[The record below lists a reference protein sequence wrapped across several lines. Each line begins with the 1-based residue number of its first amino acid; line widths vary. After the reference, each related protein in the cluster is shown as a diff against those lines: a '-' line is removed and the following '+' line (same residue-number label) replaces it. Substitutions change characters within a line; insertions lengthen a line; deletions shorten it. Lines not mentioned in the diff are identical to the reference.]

1 MPHHHLRF
9 VGFIIQWSLL
19 GQNKNI
25 CFLNRSNA
33 LYLCLITTSCKT
45 TVHRDIMIAVFELYN
60 PLFQFPSLII
70 IRPYLSFSDSFLE
83 LFIRASSCSR
93 KLEAVFCCCLS
104 PSVSLDSS
112 RDPSHMWPLLF
123 PLSTLAS
130 ELIVPLSSFIPLS
143 SVPDSSSENSESSM

>member
-33 LYLCLITTSCKT
+33 LYLFLITTSCKT
-45 TVHRDIMIAVFELYN
+45 TVHRLTIAVFELYN

-83 LFIRASSCSR
+83 LFILASSCSR

>member
-1 MPHHHLRF
+1 MPHHYLRF
-9 VGFIIQWSLL
+9 VGFIIQRSLL

-70 IRPYLSFSDSFLE
+70 TRPYLSFSDSFLE
-83 LFIRASSCSR
+83 LFILASSCSR

-112 RDPSHMWPLLF
+112 RDPSHM
-123 PLSTLAS
+123 
-130 ELIVPLSSFIPLS
+130 
-143 SVPDSSSENSESSM
+143 

>member
-33 LYLCLITTSCKT
+33 LYLYLITTSCT
-45 TVHRDIMIAVFELYN
+45 TKVHRDIMIAVFELYN

-112 RDPSHMWPLLF
+112 RDPSHM
-123 PLSTLAS
+123 
-130 ELIVPLSSFIPLS
+130 
-143 SVPDSSSENSESSM
+143 

>member
-25 CFLNRSNA
+25 CFLNRSSA

-60 PLFQFPSLII
+60 PLFQFPSHYYYYLI

-83 LFIRASSCSR
+83 LFILASSCSR

-112 RDPSHMWPLLF
+112 RDPSHM
-123 PLSTLAS
+123 
-130 ELIVPLSSFIPLS
+130 
-143 SVPDSSSENSESSM
+143 

>member
-33 LYLCLITTSCKT
+33 LYLFLITTSCKT
-45 TVHRDIMIAVFELYN
+45 TVHRLTIAVFELYN

-83 LFIRASSCSR
+83 LFILASSCSR
-93 KLEAVFCCCLS
+93 KLEAVFCWCLS